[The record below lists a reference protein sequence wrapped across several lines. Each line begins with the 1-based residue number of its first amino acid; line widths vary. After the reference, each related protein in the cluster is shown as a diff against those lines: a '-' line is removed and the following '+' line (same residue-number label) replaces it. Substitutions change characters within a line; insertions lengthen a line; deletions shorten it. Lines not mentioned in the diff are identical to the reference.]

1 MRYAF
6 VSLSILA
13 IWIAIVL
20 LVVFLD
26 LNTLMLPLVAL
37 IMTITLFEIGFGG
50 KKWVVPYFYHYLKNY

>member
-26 LNTLMLPLVAL
+26 INTLMLPLVAL
-37 IMTITLFEIGFGG
+37 VMTITLFEIGFGG
-50 KKWVVPYFYHYLKNY
+50 KK